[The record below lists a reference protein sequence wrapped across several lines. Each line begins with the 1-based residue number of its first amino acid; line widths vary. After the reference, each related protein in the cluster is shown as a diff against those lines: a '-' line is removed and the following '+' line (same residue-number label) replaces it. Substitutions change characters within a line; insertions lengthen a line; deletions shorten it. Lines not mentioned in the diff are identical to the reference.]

1 MSSKLSIG
9 LLGCGTVGSGVVKI
23 LRRLDQADIQ
33 LTKIY
38 VRTEKRAKEI
48 SSDLGLDLKLFT
60 WNIDDVVNN
69 PEINVVVELMG
80 GVEQTK
86 FVLLKA
92 LANGKDIVTANK
104 DLLALEGAEL
114 FEAAK
119 KHQRTIMYEAA
130 VAGGIPIISTLK
142 QSLRANKILSLYGI
156 INGTTNYILDIMKK
170 EAKPFDEVLKR
181 AQELGFAESD
191 PTNDI
196 DGHDAAYK
204 TAILASIISGKRV
217 DVKKVYREGIRK
229 ITQTDIKSAEK
240 RGYEIKLL
248 GVINNTDTKLEA
260 RVHPVF
266 VKKDNP
272 LASVQLENNAI
283 LVKGDAV
290 GMLTLIGKGA
300 GSLPTASSVVGDIL
314 ILLAQHQNTSSP
326 HPQYVCVHSAYADMK
341 DIGEALNAF
350 YVRVSMHDK
359 IGVLKDLGEILAKHK
374 ANVKFIDQ
382 YDVQDSE
389 AHADFIIDPLPEK
402 EMSEIVKEIAALDSI
417 KTVESVIRVLV

>member
-1 MSSKLSIG
+1 MSKNYQIG
-9 LLGCGTVGSGVVKI
+9 ILGCGTVGSGVVAVLAK
-23 LRRLDQADIQ
+23 LKTDIDIN
-33 LTKIY
+33 KIY
-38 VRTEKRAKEI
+38 VRSEARAKELATK
-48 SSDLGLDLKLFT
+48 LGLDLKIFT
-60 WNIDDVVNN
+60 WNVDDVIAN
-69 PEINVVVELMG
+69 PEINLVVELMG
-80 GVEQTK
+80 GVKDT
-86 FVLLKA
+86 KA
-92 LANGKDIVTANK
+92 LLIKALTNGKDIVTANK

-114 FEAAK
+114 FEVAK

-156 INGTTNYILDIMKK
+156 INGTTNYILDVMKK
-170 EAKPFDEVLKR
+170 EGAAFADVLKR
-181 AQELGFAESD
+181 AQELGFAEAD
-191 PTNDI
+191 PTNDV

-204 TAILASIISGKRV
+204 IAILASIISGKRV
-217 DVKKVYREGIRK
+217 DVNKVYREGIRK
-229 ITQTDIKSAEK
+229 ITQTDFRSAEK
-240 RGYEIKLL
+240 RGFEIKLL
-248 GVINNTDTKLEA
+248 GIINNDDSKLDV

-314 ILLAQHQNTSSP
+314 MLAAQNQNTANP
-326 HPQYVCVHSAYADMK
+326 HPQYVCIHSDYAEMK
-341 DIGEALNAF
+341 DISEASNAF

-359 IGVLKDLGEILAKHK
+359 IGVLKDLGEILARHN

-382 YDVQDSE
+382 YDVQGTE
-389 AHADFIIDPLPEK
+389 AHGDFIIDPLPEK
-402 EMSEIVKEIAALDSI
+402 EMSQIVKEIAALDSI
-417 KTVESVIRVLV
+417 KGVESVVRVLS

>member
-1 MSSKLSIG
+1 MSRNYQIG
-9 LLGCGTVGSGVVKI
+9 ILGCGTVGSGVVKV
-23 LRRLDQADIQ
+23 LRNLARTDI
-33 LTKIY
+33 TIAKIY
-38 VRTEKRAKEI
+38 VRSEARAQEL
-48 SSDLGLDLKLFT
+48 SSQLGLDKKVFT
-60 WNIDDVVNN
+60 WNLDDVIAN
-69 PEINVVVELMG
+69 PEIDLVVELMG
-80 GVEQTK
+80 GVKDTK
-86 FVLLKA
+86 AIILKA
-92 LANGKDIVTANK
+92 LANGKDVVTANK

-156 INGTTNYILDIMKK
+156 INGTTNYILDTMKK
-170 EAKPFDEVLKR
+170 EGSAFADVLKR

-191 PTNDI
+191 PTNDV

-217 DVKKVYREGIRK
+217 DVNKVYREGIRK
-229 ITQTDIKSAEK
+229 ITQTDFRSAEK

-248 GVINNTDTKLEA
+248 GIINNTDTKLDA

-272 LASVQLENNAI
+272 LASVAQENNAI

-314 ILLAQHQNTSSP
+314 MLAAQAQNTVNP
-326 HPQYVCVHSAYADMK
+326 NPQYVCTHSAYAEMK
-341 DIGEALNAF
+341 DIGEVSNAF

-359 IGVLKDLGEILAKHK
+359 IGVLKDLGEILAKHS

-382 YDVQDSE
+382 YDVQGTE

-402 EMSEIVKEIAALDSI
+402 EMSQIVKEIAALDSI
-417 KTVESVIRVLV
+417 KGVESVIRVL